1 MGRTTHRAGARL
13 HPRQPDTRRTLSSAV
28 ESGANQTRRNEMNTY
43 ERAMKNINLRKSDAA
58 SNSNIDIVPLMMN
71 WKEAARQ
78 LFYKIT
84 YSEMV
89 EFGLNISDYVSDDDA
104 FQMFE
109 DNKTVSDYVNFALE
123 KKNEK

>member
-1 MGRTTHRAGARL
+1 
-13 HPRQPDTRRTLSSAV
+13 
-28 ESGANQTRRNEMNTY
+28 MNTY

-109 DNKTVSDYVNFALE
+109 DNKTVSDYVNFALK
-123 KKNEK
+123 KKNEN